1 MKNTL
6 LLVKTASL
14 ARLRNS
20 VLSHLRKRRERWVWC
35 WNEPGVVTAASPGS
49 RNAITPRRTASVSFS
64 ADSLYTASILRLAL
78 SMGWHSLMH
87 DHLPFLHRDNDA
99 WEGMQLFSLRVQRD
113 VLLHDSRSASLKIP
127 QRPQNKGIFQLG
139 TEVLATRGIPLMPS

>member
-49 RNAITPRRTASVSFS
+49 RNAITPRRPASVSFS

-78 SMGWHSLMH
+78 SMGWHSLMITCPSSTETMMH
-87 DHLPFLHRDNDA
+87 GKGCSFFLCGFRGMSYSMTAGAPLSRFHRGRKTREYFNLA
-99 WEGMQLFSLRVQRD
+99 QR
-113 VLLHDSRSASLKIP
+113 SWQP
-127 QRPQNKGIFQLG
+127 
-139 TEVLATRGIPLMPS
+139 EVSP